1 MSFQATLAGLIRSAA
16 IREKVWAKALT
27 YRAIGPMSRLP
38 KRTTRNATMEKINAV
53 AAELRASLPKGEFS
67 EADIQHAARW
77 LVANW
82 PKAAR

>member
-1 MSFQATLAGLIRSAA
+1 
-16 IREKVWAKALT
+16 
-27 YRAIGPMSRLP
+27 
-38 KRTTRNATMEKINAV
+38 MEKINAV